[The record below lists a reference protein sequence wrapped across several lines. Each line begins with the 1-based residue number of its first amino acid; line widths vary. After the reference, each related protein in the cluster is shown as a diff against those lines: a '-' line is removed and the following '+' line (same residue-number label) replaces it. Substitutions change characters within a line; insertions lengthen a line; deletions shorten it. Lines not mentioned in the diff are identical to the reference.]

1 MLPVCSKLVFLP
13 RPPPSPRS
21 FFSVSPLPSS
31 IYMYIYMHPL
41 CIHLHVWMVVVHVLC
56 SLFCSWTADW
66 MCVFWHDGQ
75 SVQHHMAQRHH
86 LSKALVVSLMKNH
99 HFKKVFAKGKG
110 RTLWYGD
117 FFNFW
122 YEFNKWVY
130 TKSSWVTFRFWSS
143 SQVSAQ
149 NLHFKLHKA
158 LRLPG
163 NLHFMCLYID
173 TNS

>member
-1 MLPVCSKLVFLP
+1 
-13 RPPPSPRS
+13 
-21 FFSVSPLPSS
+21 
-31 IYMYIYMHPL
+31 
-41 CIHLHVWMVVVHVLC
+41 MVVVHVLC
-56 SLFCSWTADW
+56 SSFCSWAADW
-66 MCVFWHDGQ
+66 MCFLHDCLSFQ
-75 SVQHHMAQRHH
+75 NHMAQRHH

-163 NLHFMCLYID
+163 NLHFIYVYIYID
-173 TNS
+173 TINCNEYVYIFMCGWSWCMFYVLCSAAE